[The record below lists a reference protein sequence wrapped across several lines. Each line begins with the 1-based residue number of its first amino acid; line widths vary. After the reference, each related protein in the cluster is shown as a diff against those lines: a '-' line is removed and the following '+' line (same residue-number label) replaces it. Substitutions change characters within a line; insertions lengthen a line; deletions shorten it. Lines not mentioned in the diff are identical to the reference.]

1 LNQVLF
7 FSVSLISVVTSKCF
21 FRIDW
26 TSCWINSICFV

>member
-1 LNQVLF
+1 
-7 FSVSLISVVTSKCF
+7 VVTSKCC